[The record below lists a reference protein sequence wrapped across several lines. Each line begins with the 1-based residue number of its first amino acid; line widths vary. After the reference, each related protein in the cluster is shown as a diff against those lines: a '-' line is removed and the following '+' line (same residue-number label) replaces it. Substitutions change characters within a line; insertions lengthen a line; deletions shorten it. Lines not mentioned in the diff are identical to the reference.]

1 MTLNATNRGHDGQA
15 VRLVPISA
23 DQVGVLESVQRA
35 FFGLA
40 SDFQRDFGGDESI
53 AGGLF
58 RLWSTLDVIATF
70 WKEEAE
76 DAATVE
82 RWRIALT
89 ALANDA
95 PFDEVRTIARQAL
108 GG

>member
-1 MTLNATNRGHDGQA
+1 
-15 VRLVPISA
+15 
-23 DQVGVLESVQRA
+23 
-35 FFGLA
+35 
-40 SDFQRDFGGDESI
+40 
-53 AGGLF
+53 
-58 RLWSTLDVIATF
+58 LWSTLDVIATF

-82 RWRIALT
+82 GWRIALT